1 MQGKNRYRAVFRM
14 SHTAIVAGLAFVVA
28 AAAEQVAVSADVAQ
42 PAAVNNAVPAAN
54 PLDAQRAFGYLQA
67 LCAIG
72 PRPSGSAGMQQ
83 QQDFLVDF
91 FKKAGGNVTL
101 QKFLAKN
108 PLGGDKVP
116 MANIIV
122 EWHPERKERILLCTH
137 YDTRPQ
143 PDNDP
148 DPIQRRTGKFVG
160 ANDGAS
166 GVAIFMELA
175 RLMPTLQGPLGV
187 DFV

>member
-1 MQGKNRYRAVFRM
+1 MSSSFRIRAFVL
-14 SHTAIVAGLAFVVA
+14 ILGVVGLAAVAVVHRT
-28 AAAEQVAVSADVAQ
+28 AAEDIAKTDVGQWAAPAV
-42 PAAVNNAVPAAN
+42 N
-54 PLDAQRAFGYLQA
+54 PLDAQRAFGYLEQI
-67 LCAIG
+67 CAIG
-72 PRPSGSAGMQQ
+72 PRPSGSKGMEKQQ
-83 QQDFLVDF
+83 ALLKDF
-91 FKKAGGNVTL
+91 FEKAGGKVTF
-101 QKFLAKN
+101 QRFLARN

-148 DPIQRRTGKFVG
+148 DPAQRRTGTFIG

-175 RLMPTLQGPLGV
+175 HLMPKLEGRWASTL
-187 DFV
+187 

>member
-1 MQGKNRYRAVFRM
+1 
-14 SHTAIVAGLAFVVA
+14 
-28 AAAEQVAVSADVAQ
+28 
-42 PAAVNNAVPAAN
+42 
-54 PLDAQRAFGYLQA
+54 
-67 LCAIG
+67 
-72 PRPSGSAGMQQ
+72 
-83 QQDFLVDF
+83 
-91 FKKAGGNVTL
+91 
-101 QKFLAKN
+101 
-108 PLGGDKVP
+108 

-148 DPIQRRTGKFVG
+148 DPAQRRTGTFIG

-175 RLMPTLQGPLGV
+175 HLMPKSQDRWASTFRRSMARSSSTSNGAIHTAWVRLGLLEST
-187 DFV
+187 